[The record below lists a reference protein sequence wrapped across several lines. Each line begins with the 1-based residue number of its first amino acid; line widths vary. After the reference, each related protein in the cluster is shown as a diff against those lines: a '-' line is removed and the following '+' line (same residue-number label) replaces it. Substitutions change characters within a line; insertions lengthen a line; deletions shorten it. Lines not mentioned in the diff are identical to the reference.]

1 MSGKLLFGVYELD
14 RDAME
19 LRKNGKV
26 IRLQEQPFRV
36 LTILAA
42 RPGEVITREELQ
54 RQIWGNTYV
63 DFDQSLNKAV
73 NKVREALG
81 DNAANPRFLETI
93 PRRGYRFI
101 APVGTLPEAQSDGIT
116 VAQNT
121 GASPETGKVT
131 SRKLARTLLPVAAVI
146 VIAAAVIFFGTVMRS
161 RRPTEGS
168 LTEPKLITSFGAHPT
183 LSRDG
188 KVVAFMSSLGGGTPH
203 IWVQQTAG
211 GAAVPV
217 TQGSDPDFAPDISPD
232 GTRIV
237 FASGRKGGGIY
248 VTPTLPGEPRVVA
261 AAPGTDCPQFSP
273 SGDRVLYWRD
283 QKAFTVPVEGGEP
296 IALPANQ
303 YFRFDGAPLWAPN
316 GNEILFYGARRNE
329 PNKPDEW
336 WIAPLTAGQPRL
348 LRLPGV
354 SENIWPGYAVF
365 VWRRLGDDRE
375 QMIYSTANLESWKFW
390 SIGLSTSGRVDE
402 RPKLLASG
410 NGKLGIGGSVSENG
424 KLAFNIWTST
434 GSIFQIPL
442 ADRSPDRGAI
452 LQLPL
457 TEGATH
463 FSPSVSRDGK
473 LLAYGSFNLSKPH
486 TILLRDLATGTDH
499 VLDDQQLVKNG
510 NTSISPDGSK
520 VIFERDCKNLRFPG
534 FDWPMPCSFIVD
546 ATGGRPQP
554 LCSRCTAR
562 GFSSDGF
569 TVLALKYDE
578 NDVNKTR
585 VVALNLR
592 DRTETDLLGLP
603 DRPVFQPFLS
613 WDDRWVVFTKWQ
625 PGDFPPSQVMIAA
638 MRQGVAAQKSEWIP
652 VTDGTHED
660 DKPQFSADGN
670 TVYFTST
677 RDGYLCIW
685 AQRLDPVT
693 KHPQGPP
700 FAFQHFHNSEGR
712 AAVFDQHNS
721 DLSVARDKLFIN
733 LPKMNS
739 EVWMSEIR

>member
-1 MSGKLLFGVYELD
+1 MSGKLLFGVYQLD

-26 IRLQEQPFRV
+26 IPLQEQPFRV

-54 RQIWGNTYV
+54 LQIWGDTYV

-81 DNAANPRFLETI
+81 DNAANPRFVETI

-101 APVGTLPEAQSDGIT
+101 APVGTLPEAQSGGIT
-116 VAQNT
+116 VTQDT
-121 GASPETGKVT
+121 GANPETEKVT
-131 SRKLARTLLPVAAVI
+131 SRKLTGTFLSVTAVI
-146 VIAAAVIFFGTVMRS
+146 VIAVAAIYFWTVMRS
-161 RRPTEGS
+161 RQPAEGN
-168 LTEPKLITSFGAHPT
+168 LAQPKLITSFGVHPA

-188 KVVAFMSSLGGGTPH
+188 KVVAFMSSVGGGTPH

-217 TQGSDPDFAPDISPD
+217 TSGADRDFSPDISPD

-237 FASGRKGGGIY
+237 FASERKGGGIY

-261 AAPGTDCPQFSP
+261 AAPGAEWPQFSP
-273 SGDRVLYWRD
+273 GGDRVLYWQD

-296 IALPANQ
+296 IASPANQ
-303 YFRFDGAPLWAPN
+303 YFRFDGPPLWAPS

-329 PNKPDEW
+329 QNKPNEW

-348 LRLPGV
+348 LRLPGA
-354 SENIWPGYAVF
+354 SENFWSDFAVRA
-365 VWRRLGDDRE
+365 WRRRGDDRE
-375 QMIYSTANLESWKFW
+375 QIIYSTGNLESWKFW
-390 SIGLSTSGRVDE
+390 SIGLSARGRVDE

-410 NGKLGIGGSVSENG
+410 NGNLGPGGSVSETG
-424 KLAFNIWTST
+424 KLAFNIWTET

-442 ADRSPDRGAI
+442 GDRSPDREAA

-463 FSPSVSRDGK
+463 SSPSVSRDGK
-473 LLAYGSFNLSKPH
+473 LLAYASFSIGKPH

-499 VLDDQQLVKNG
+499 VLADQELGQNG
-510 NTSISPDGSK
+510 ETSISPDGSK
-520 VIFERDCKNLRFPG
+520 VIFERDCKDLRFPG
-534 FDWPMPCSFIVD
+534 SDSPMPCSFIVD
-546 ATGGRPQP
+546 AAGGRPEP

-562 GFSSDGF
+562 GFSSDGS

-578 NDVNKTR
+578 NDINKTR
-585 VVALNLR
+585 IVALNLR
-592 DRTETDLLGLP
+592 DRTEIDFLSLP
-603 DRPVFQPFLS
+603 DRPVFEPSLS

-625 PGDFPPSQVMIAA
+625 PGDFPPSQVMMAA
-638 MRQGVAAQKSEWIP
+638 MRQGVAAQKAEWIP

-660 DKPQFSADGN
+660 DKPRFSADGN

-677 RDGYLCIW
+677 RDGSLCIW

-693 KHPQGPP
+693 KHPQGAP

-712 AAVFDQHNS
+712 AAAFYQHSS

-733 LPKMNS
+733 LLKLNS
-739 EVWMSEIR
+739 GVWMSEIR

>member
-19 LRKNGKV
+19 LRKSGRV
-26 IRLQEQPFRV
+26 IPLQEQPFRV
-36 LTILAA
+36 LTILAG

-54 RQIWGNTYV
+54 RQIWGDTYV
-63 DFDQSLNKAV
+63 DFDQSLNKAI

-81 DNAANPRFLETI
+81 DNAANPRFVETI

-101 APVGTLPEAQSDGIT
+101 APVGTLPEAQTDGIT

-121 GASPETGKVT
+121 GASPETEKVT
-131 SRKLARTLLPVAAVI
+131 SRKLAKTFLSVAAVI
-146 VIAAAVIFFGTVMRS
+146 VIAVVISFGTVMRS
-161 RRPTEGS
+161 RQPTEGN
-168 LTEPKLITSFGAHPT
+168 LAQPKLITSFGVHPA

-217 TQGSDPDFAPDISPD
+217 TLGSDRDFSPDISPD
-232 GTRIV
+232 GTRVV

-261 AAPGTDCPQFSP
+261 AAPGADCPQFSP
-273 SGDRVLYWRD
+273 NGDRVLYWQD

-296 IALPANQ
+296 IASPANQ
-303 YFRFDGAPLWAPN
+303 YFRFDGPPLWAPN
-316 GNEILFYGARRNE
+316 GNEILFYGGRRNE

-354 SENIWPGYAVF
+354 SENFWPGFAVR
-365 VWRRLGDDRE
+365 VWRRRGDDRE
-375 QMIYSTANLESWKFW
+375 QIIYSTANLESWKFW
-390 SIGLSTSGRVDE
+390 SIGLSTRGRVDE

-410 NGKLGIGGSVSENG
+410 NGKLGPGGSVSETG

-442 ADRSPDRGAI
+442 GDRSPDRGAV

-457 TEGATH
+457 AEGATH
-463 FSPSVSRDGK
+463 SSPSVSRDGK
-473 LLAYGSFNLSKPH
+473 LLAYASFNIGKPH

-499 VLDDQQLVKNG
+499 VLDDPHLGRNG
-510 NTSISPDGSK
+510 ETSISPDGSK
-520 VIFERDCKNLRFPG
+520 VIFEQDCKNLRFPG
-534 FDWPMPCSFIVD
+534 LDWPMPCSFIVD
-546 ATGGRPQP
+546 ATGGRPEP

-569 TVLALKYDE
+569 TVLVLKYDV

-585 VVALNLR
+585 IVALNLR
-592 DRTETDLLGLP
+592 DRTEIDLLGLP

-613 WDDRWVVFTKWQ
+613 WDDRWVVFTRWQ
-625 PGDFPPSQVMIAA
+625 PGDVPPSQVMIAA
-638 MRQGVAAQKSEWIP
+638 MQRGVAAQKSEWIP

-685 AQRLDPVT
+685 AQRLDPAT

-712 AAVFDQHNS
+712 AAVFDQHSS

-733 LPKMNS
+733 LPKENS
-739 EVWMSEIR
+739 EVWMNEIR